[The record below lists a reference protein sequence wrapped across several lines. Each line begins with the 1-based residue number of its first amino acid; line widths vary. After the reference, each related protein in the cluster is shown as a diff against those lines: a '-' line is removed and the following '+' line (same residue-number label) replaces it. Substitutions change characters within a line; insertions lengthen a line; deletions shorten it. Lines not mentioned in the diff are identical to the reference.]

1 MKYEHYLEWQRV
13 TGERIAAALNKFS
26 IKEGRNAQVFG
37 NHVGVE
43 VGDDQEEPEPPEPT
57 WEYVIYGTITTEETG
72 EEFGPYLAAR
82 VSRPSREVLNNGIF
96 EQNTQVSSL
105 PIPPPPITVTKKVK
119 YNVTTLERN
128 AVTAEGYPKGI
139 YRGGLKLTCEFFE
152 DNGSQ
157 EEVIR
162 EYTLRVG
169 KNGDSV
175 TLIPPEANKFYYL
188 RIRSVERL

>member
-1 MKYEHYLEWQRV
+1 MKYEQYLEWQRV
-13 TGERIAAALNKFS
+13 TGERIAAALGKFS

-37 NHVGVE
+37 NHVGVD
-43 VGDDQEEPEPPEPT
+43 VSIATEEETVEPT
-57 WEYVIYGTITTEETG
+57 WEYVVYGTITTEETS

-82 VSRPSREVLNNGIF
+82 IPRSSGEVLNNGIF
-96 EQNTQVSSL
+96 EQNTQVFSL
-105 PIPPPPITVTKKVK
+105 PTPPPALTVTKKVK
-119 YNVTTLERN
+119 YNVTTLERD
-128 AVTAEGYPKGI
+128 AVTSEGYPKGI

-157 EEVIR
+157 ETPVQ

-169 KNGDSV
+169 RNGDSV

-188 RIRSVERL
+188 RIKTAERL